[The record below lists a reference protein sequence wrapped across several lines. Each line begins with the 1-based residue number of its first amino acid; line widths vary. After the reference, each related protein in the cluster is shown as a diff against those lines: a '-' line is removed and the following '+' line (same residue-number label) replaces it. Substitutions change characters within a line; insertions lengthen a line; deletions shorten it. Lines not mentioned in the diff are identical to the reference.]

1 MAIDKISTELNSLN
15 ITTDSADTVTNTTS
29 ETIKESIMDGEY
41 ATLVTILQ
49 TIINK
54 LDELT
59 DKINT
64 EHP

>member
-29 ETIKESIMDGEY
+29 ETIKESIMDGDY

>member
-15 ITTDSADTVTNTTS
+15 ITTYSADTVTNTTS